1 MARDLSNVVSDIFVG
16 SMARHSCWRNLSND
30 PSVRTKMP
38 NLKYMTIPITDNAF
52 EIPIFALDKL
62 VDTIRMEN
70 IIPDTLVVPLYTIQA
85 SSRYTSLGPVMQ
97 DVLCERYKDSRLAK
111 ITVRNLEKNYYGCYG
126 AIFNSNYEPLL
137 LCTWQ
142 VGRTPDRRTSLGEK
156 LTFFKPLIRV
166 SPKCFTEDR
175 DLVTKFITE
184 KFLGS
189 ALSTNAVYPGPHVL
203 NSRFLLD
210 PPELEM
216 PLRAVIDDMPF
227 QLTTVLRPSINTTND
242 TLLNVAKAFSQEIA
256 EEPNGA

>member
-16 SMARHSCWRNLSND
+16 SMARHSCWRCLSDD
-30 PSVRTKMP
+30 PNVRAKMP
-38 NLKYMTIPITDNAF
+38 NLKYLTIPITDNAF
-52 EIPIFALDKL
+52 EIPVFALDKL
-62 VDTIRMEN
+62 ADTIRVEN
-70 IIPDTLVVPLYTIQA
+70 IIPDTLIAPLYTTQDC
-85 SSRYTSLGPVMQ
+85 SRYTSLGPVMQ
-97 DVLCERYKDSRLAK
+97 DVLCERFRDSRLAK

-126 AIFNSNYEPLL
+126 AIFNSDYEPLL

-142 VGRTPDRRTSLGEK
+142 VGRTRATDNSLRER

-189 ALSTNAVYPGPHVL
+189 ALSTSVYCPGPHVL

-210 PPELEM
+210 PPELQM
-216 PLRAVIDDMPF
+216 PLRAIIDDMPF

-256 EEPNGA
+256 EEPYS